1 MRPLSQNHD
10 LGYATVINPNKS
22 LAVRSAR
29 AKWSQIAAMLASVA
43 DVRGWCGAAL
53 HGGWFS
59 FVTLSYIKRGIES
72 RCLDSGYLPEPSA
85 HRSKSEFGM
94 MMINKGPVIGQVGRL
109 PGAAP

>member
-1 MRPLSQNHD
+1 MEIISISHWLCDPQGRN
-10 LGYATVINPNKS
+10 GFTS
-22 LAVRSAR
+22 LQCWPVWR
-29 AKWSQIAAMLASVA
+29 IGG
-43 DVRGWCGAAL
+43 GWCGAAL

-109 PGAAP
+109 PGAAL